1 MATKTK
7 PEVQEFD
14 DSLTVAVPKKD
25 KGYKGPRVR
34 IFLPKLEEE
43 GGEGI
48 KVDQFEHVTIANERK
63 EEHYR
68 FLRGEWVDVPVPVF
82 IALKERYPQ
91 L

>member
-14 DSLTVAVPKKD
+14 DSLTVAVPKKEE
-25 KGYKGPRVR
+25 GYKGPRVR

-43 GGEGI
+43 EGEGI

-68 FLRGEWVDVPVPVF
+68 ILRGEWVDIPVPVF